1 MARVEDH
8 RRAAAR
14 ADPLGE
20 TVTRMAIR
28 KAENLSSMRLHY
40 ERLLAEPSAAVRAET
55 AASVAKAFADERLSD
70 RERKISV
77 DILQVMARDVE
88 RQVREA
94 LSEHVKNCPL
104 LPPSIAR
111 VLAADVESVALPII
125 QYSDVLSDAEL
136 VSIVRECGESKQ
148 AAVARRAGLSAEV
161 SEALVDSGN
170 ESVVGVLLSNHD
182 AEISDKALLKVVS
195 GFADSSEIQ
204 ALMVERPTLSL
215 AVCEPLIS
223 RISESLREQLI
234 TRHQLP
240 RELAD
245 ELLLHGRERAE
256 SAEPV
261 TQSATADM
269 QRLVDRLHARNALAP
284 SLLLRALCVCDL
296 DFFKSAM
303 SVMAGIPVENVGA
316 LIFDEGPAGFKAVYR
331 ASGLPRDLFVAFR
344 TAMDVVK
351 EATRKRRTGSPLQ
364 ITEMILARLRVE
376 LDTVCPKGLEHT
388 LDYLS
393 RLVATRSR
401 GSGGQSA

>member
-1 MARVEDH
+1 MAN
-8 RRAAAR
+8 
-14 ADPLGE
+14 
-20 TVTRMAIR
+20 T
-28 KAENLSSMRLHY
+28 KAENLSSMRAHY
-40 ERLLAEPSAAVRAET
+40 ERLLAEPSAAVRAQT

-70 RERKISV
+70 RERKISE

-94 LSEHVKNCPL
+94 LSEHVKSCPL

-125 QYSDVLSDAEL
+125 QFSDVLSDEDL

-170 ESVVGVLLSNHD
+170 ERVVGVLLSNHD
-182 AEISDKALLKVVS
+182 AEISDRALLKVVS

-223 RISESLREQLI
+223 RISESLRERLI
-234 TRHQLP
+234 ARHELP

-245 ELLLHGRERAE
+245 ELLKHGQERTA
-256 SAEPV
+256 SAGPAA
-261 TQSATADM
+261 QSAAADT
-269 QRLVDRLHARNALAP
+269 RHLVERLHARNALAP
-284 SLLLRALCVCDL
+284 TLLLRALCVCDL
-296 DFFKSAM
+296 NFFKAAM
-303 SVMAGIPVENVGA
+303 SVMAGIPPENVNV
-316 LIFDEGPAGFKAVYR
+316 LIFDDGPAGFKAVYR

-344 TAMDVVK
+344 TAMDVVQ
-351 EATRKRRTGSPLQ
+351 EATRKRRAVPPLQ
-364 ITEMILARLRVE
+364 VTERILARLRNE
-376 LDTVCPKGLEHT
+376 HDTVCPKGLEHT

-401 GSGGQSA
+401 GSEGQSA

>member
-1 MARVEDH
+1 M
-8 RRAAAR
+8 
-14 ADPLGE
+14 
-20 TVTRMAIR
+20 
-28 KAENLSSMRLHY
+28 
-40 ERLLAEPSAAVRAET
+40 
-55 AASVAKAFADERLSD
+55 
-70 RERKISV
+70 
-77 DILQVMARDVE
+77 
-88 RQVREA
+88 
-94 LSEHVKNCPL
+94 
-104 LPPSIAR
+104 
-111 VLAADVESVALPII
+111 ESVALPVI
-125 QYSDVLSDAEL
+125 QFSDVLSDEDL

-148 AAVARRAGLSAEV
+148 AAVARRPGLSEAV
-161 SEALVDSGN
+161 SEALVDTGN
-170 ESVVGVLLSNHD
+170 ERVVGILLSNHE
-182 AEISDKALLKVVS
+182 AQISDKALIKVVS

-234 TRHQLP
+234 TRHELP

-245 ELLLHGRERAE
+245 ELLRHGQERA
-256 SAEPV
+256 AAAGPV
-261 TQSATADM
+261 VQSATADT
-269 QRLVDRLHARNALAP
+269 RHLVERLHARNALAP
-284 SLLLRALCVCDL
+284 NLLLRALCVCDL
-296 DFFKSAM
+296 NFFKAAM
-303 SVMAGIPVENVGA
+303 SVMAGIPAENVNA
-316 LIFDEGPAGFKAVYR
+316 LIFDEGPAGFKAVFR

-364 ITEMILARLRVE
+364 ITETILARLRGE